1 MARKHQISSVE
12 ADDEPDDLVSRSD
25 LKRANRVLEETLER
39 LSNDLCKLSE
49 KRLALLELSET
60 VHEAVLRTQSI
71 ESPRARNRQL
81 RLVRSALRETDW
93 SAIQARLLSLLE
105 HGTLPARTGNDAD
118 VGDGSEEKFAI
129 GWVARLV
136 ADGFASL
143 DAFVGEFPQADRAH
157 LGQLIRVVRR
167 SSGERRLK
175 AERKLRDAVR
185 GFQPRTPS

>member
-12 ADDEPDDLVSRSD
+12 AEEEADDLVSRSD

-39 LSNDLCKLSE
+39 LSNDLCKLSD
-49 KRLALLELSET
+49 KRLALLELPET
-60 VHEAVLRTQSI
+60 VHDAVLRTQAI
-71 ESPRARNRQL
+71 ESPRAKNRQL

-93 SAIQARLLSLLE
+93 SSIQARLLSLLE
-105 HGTLPARTGNDAD
+105 HGTLPARA
-118 VGDGSEEKFAI
+118 VDGSSDSDAEKLAV
-129 GWVARLV
+129 GWIARLV

-143 DAFVGEFPQADRAH
+143 DAFLLEFPQADRTH
-157 LGQLIRVVRR
+157 LRQLIRVVER

-185 GFQPRTPS
+185 GFLR